1 MIVKRDIEE
10 NIQKIHK
17 KVSVIVII
25 GPRQSGKTTLCRKL
39 FKSKRYVNLEELD
52 KRDFALND
60 PKGFLNQYGYNLI
73 IDEIRRVPQLLS
85 YIQVIVDENPKAK
98 FVLTGSSQFEL
109 MSNIGQSLAGRSIIV
124 RLLPFS
130 LNEIGR
136 IYKTKKLDVYSVI
149 LKGFYPR
156 LHISRIDPFIFY
168 NSYVSAYIERDL
180 RLLINLKDLNLF
192 QKFLKLCA
200 GRIGSILNF
209 SSLANDVGVSHT
221 TIKSWIS
228 ILEASNIVFL
238 LNPYY
243 KNISKRLIK
252 SPKLYFY
259 DTGFACYLL
268 GIETREQLIRD
279 PLRGALFENLVISE
293 FIKMRF
299 NNLKDFNLYFYRDNN
314 GTEIDLMYLKG
325 NEIIPIEIKSGETI
339 SEEYFKNINKVS
351 RFMNNIKSSYVVYA
365 GVDKQ
370 IRNDVK
376 VYPYLN
382 IGELFEDM
390 K

>member
-1 MIVKRDIEE
+1 MIIKRDIEE
-10 NIQKIHK
+10 NILKISK
-17 KVSVIVII
+17 KIPVIVIT
-25 GPRQSGKTTLCRKL
+25 GPRQSGKTTLCKKL

-52 KRDFALND
+52 KREFALSD
-60 PKGFLNQYGYNLI
+60 PKGFLNQYGYDLI
-73 IDEIRRVPQLLS
+73 IDEIQRVPQLLS

-98 FVLTGSSQFEL
+98 FILTGSSQFEL
-109 MSNIGQSLAGRSIIV
+109 MSNISQSLAGRSIIV

-130 LNEIGR
+130 LSEIKR
-136 IYKTKKLDVYSVI
+136 VYNIKKFGVYSII

-156 LHISRIDPFIFY
+156 LHISRIEPFVFY
-168 NSYVSAYIERDL
+168 NSYVSTYIERDL

-200 GRIGSILNF
+200 GRAGNILNF

-228 ILEASNIVFL
+228 ILEASNIIFL

-243 KNISKRLIK
+243 KNISKRVIK
-252 SPKLYFY
+252 SPKIYFY
-259 DTGFACYLL
+259 DTGLACYLL
-268 GIETREQLIRD
+268 GIETKEQLIRD

-325 NEIIPIEIKSGETI
+325 NEIIPIEIKSGETVN
-339 SEEYFKNINKVS
+339 EEYFKNINKVNN
-351 RFMNNIKSSYVVYA
+351 FMNNIKLSYVVYP
-365 GVDKQ
+365 GTEKQ
-370 IRNDVK
+370 MRNNIK
-376 VYPYLN
+376 VYPYLD
-382 IGELFEDM
+382 IGELFEDI